1 MTERLE
7 QLADLVCEHSGI
19 VLHGPHRINSLSAA
33 LAKLDPPVDA
43 AGALRAAGDPTSGDA
58 FVAGLLE
65 AVAVHE
71 TFFFR
76 QREDLDAI
84 DWHSLLASARAD
96 RAEGVR
102 VWVAG
107 CSTGE
112 EAWTLAILA
121 SEALG
126 ASPPVAVLATD
137 LSAAALRS
145 AERGRYRG
153 RSVRLV
159 EAPLRER
166 HFDPD
171 GTQLLVSEPLRRLVT
186 FRQQNL
192 VTDPLPAGRFDL
204 VLCRNVLIYFDPP
217 TVERVVD
224 RLEGALAS
232 GGMLLLGAADRLC
245 RLPSS
250 SRTAAGARRRPAQPA
265 PARQPA
271 STSPAATT
279 APRRWRT
286 VRRDDEPV
294 SAVAAIAEGA
304 MAIAL
309 AAADAGR
316 LDDAIAATER
326 VLAADPLDADA
337 HFMGG
342 IAHLG
347 RGDARTAAA
356 SLRRA
361 LYVDPSFALAAFQL
375 GRAYDALDDGPA
387 ARRAYL
393 QALRT
398 LAPGHD
404 RQQRLVA
411 DIDLADVA
419 AACGARLAA
428 LSPRSS
434 GPR

>member
-1 MTERLE
+1 MSERLE
-7 QLADLVCEHSGI
+7 QLADLVRERSGI

-43 AGALRAAGDPTSGDA
+43 AGALRAARNSTTGEA
-58 FVAGLLE
+58 FVASLLE

-84 DWHSLLASARAD
+84 DWHTLLANARAD
-96 RAEGVR
+96 GSERVR
-102 VWVAG
+102 VWIAG

-126 ASPPVAVLATD
+126 ASPPLTLLATD
-137 LSAAALRS
+137 LSAAALSRAERS
-145 AERGRYRG
+145 AYGG
-153 RSVRLV
+153 RSVRHV

-166 HFDPD
+166 YFSRD
-171 GTQLLVSEPLRRLVT
+171 GAQLRVEEQLRRLVV
-186 FRQQNL
+186 FRRHNL
-192 VTDPLPAGRFDL
+192 VTDATPAGPFDL

-217 TVERVVD
+217 TVERVVG
-224 RLEGALAS
+224 RLEGALAP

-245 RLPSS
+245 RLPSARI
-250 SRTAAGARRRPAQPA
+250 SRA
-265 PARQPA
+265 PARQRVAAPPA
-271 STSPAATT
+271 AATT
-279 APRRWRT
+279 ATATRRWRAP
-286 VRRDDEPV
+286 RRADEPV
-294 SAVAAIAEGA
+294 AVEGA
-304 MAIAL
+304 MAAAL

-316 LDDAIAATER
+316 LEDAIAATER

-337 HFMGG
+337 HFVRGT
-342 IAHLG
+342 AHLG
-347 RGDARTAAA
+347 SGDAATAAG

-361 LYVDPSFALAAFQL
+361 LYVDPGFALAAFQL
-375 GRAYDALDDGPA
+375 GRAYDALGDVSG
-387 ARRAYL
+387 ARRAYE

-419 AACGARLAA
+419 AACGARLAV
-428 LSPRSS
+428 LSAR
-434 GPR
+434 

>member
-1 MTERLE
+1 MSERLE
-7 QLADLVCEHSGI
+7 QLADLVRERSGI
-19 VLHGPHRINSLSAA
+19 VLHGPQRINSLSAA

-43 AGALRAAGDPTSGDA
+43 AGALRAARNPTTGEA
-58 FVAGLLE
+58 FVASLLE

-84 DWHSLLASARAD
+84 DWPTLLANARAD
-96 RAEGVR
+96 GSEGVR

-126 ASPPVAVLATD
+126 ASPPLALLATD
-137 LSAAALRS
+137 LSAAALRR
-145 AERGRYRG
+145 AERGRYGG
-153 RSVRLV
+153 RSVRQV

-166 HFDPD
+166 HFGRD
-171 GTQLLVSEPLRRLVT
+171 GAHLLVGEPLRRLAA
-186 FRQQNL
+186 FRRHNL
-192 VTDPLPAGRFDL
+192 VTDATPVERFDL

-217 TVERVVD
+217 TVERVVE
-224 RLEGALAS
+224 RLEGTLAP

-250 SRTAAGARRRPAQPA
+250 RVSRHPAQAGDPARRQA
-265 PARQPA
+265 PA
-271 STSPAATT
+271 SPAATT
-279 APRRWRT
+279 ATRRWRA
-286 VRRDDEPV
+286 VHRDDEPV
-294 SAVAAIAEGA
+294 VLDGA
-304 MAIAL
+304 MATAL

-316 LDDAIAATER
+316 LDDAIAVTER

-337 HFMGG
+337 HFVRG

-347 RGDARTAAA
+347 SGDAATAAG

-361 LYVDPSFALAAFQL
+361 LYVDPGFALAAFQL
-375 GRAYDALDDGPA
+375 GRAYDALGDEPA

-428 LSPRSS
+428 LPR
-434 GPR
+434 R